1 MPPLNF
7 RYRRC
12 EIPERPIPPQ
22 TATVVMDNTAAAMT
36 TKSPTITR
44 SRLGVISA
52 PCSSIRKKLQMINV
66 ICDHSIGDT
75 IQKLLNPRVRAH
87 FQLAGRHRSNDIA
100 GVEHNDPVRNQE
112 SARQF

>member
-52 PCSSIRKKLQMINV
+52 PFLLRKQLQMIHV
-66 ICDHSIGDT
+66 ICGHAIRDA
-75 IQKLLNPRVRAH
+75 IQKLLNPRMRAL
-87 FQLAGRHRSNDIA
+87 FQLVGRHRGNDVA
-100 GVEHNDPVRNQE
+100 G
-112 SARQF
+112 